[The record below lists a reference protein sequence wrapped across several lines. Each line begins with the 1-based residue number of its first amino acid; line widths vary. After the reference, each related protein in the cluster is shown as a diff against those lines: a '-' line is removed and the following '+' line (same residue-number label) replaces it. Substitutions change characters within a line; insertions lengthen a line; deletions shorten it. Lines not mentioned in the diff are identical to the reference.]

1 MTNGSKSRRVIFKMS
16 VAGRLAQAQNLKE
29 LQNLDSQKP
38 TESKIISE
46 SNSTDSHIDSKI

>member
-1 MTNGSKSRRVIFKMS
+1 MS